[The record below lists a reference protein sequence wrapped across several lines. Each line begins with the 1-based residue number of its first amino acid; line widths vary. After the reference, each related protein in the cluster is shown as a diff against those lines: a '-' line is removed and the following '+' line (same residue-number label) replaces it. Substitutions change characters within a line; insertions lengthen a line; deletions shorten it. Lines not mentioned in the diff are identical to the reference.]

1 MKAVKLTRQCI
12 TLDKKPE
19 VPKFSKKFATVCFS
33 VTSSCCVTIYVYILQ
48 FIYLQAWW
56 LSLLGLCNPYFF

>member
-48 FIYLQAWW
+48 FIYLQA
-56 LSLLGLCNPYFF
+56 